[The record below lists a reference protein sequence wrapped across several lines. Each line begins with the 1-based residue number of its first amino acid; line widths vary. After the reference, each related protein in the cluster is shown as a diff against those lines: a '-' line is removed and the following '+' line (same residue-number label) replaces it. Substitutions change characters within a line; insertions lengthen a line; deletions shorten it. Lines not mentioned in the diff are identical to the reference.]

1 MSDNKKN
8 CYLFVHFKEK
18 STPDG
23 EQVYFGISRD
33 GVAGRGGQRDRGCS
47 GDAGKRWATS
57 ENREREYYHGDVTP

>member
-33 GVAGRGGQRDRGCS
+33 GVAGRGGQRGRGCS
-47 GDAGKRWATS
+47 RDVENVAQPPKIEKRSTAM
-57 ENREREYYHGDVTP
+57 EM